1 MISCFFNIICFIFNF
16 IKQTE
21 ITMKKSFAIFGLMVT
36 CIFLTN
42 DMKSQT
48 RLLRNPDICEQHIV
62 FEYAGDIWICNTDG
76 TEPMRLTTFQ
86 GRETG
91 PFFSPDGRQICFTAE
106 YDGNQDVYV
115 TSPEGGN
122 PLRLTWHP
130 GTDLAKGW
138 TPEGKVMF
146 ASDRTNV
153 PLARPEQFWTV
164 DPAGGFPER
173 LIFPRVANGQ
183 FNADASRFAYQMNI
197 PWESEFRHYRGGQNN
212 PIWIMDM
219 ASHEIEKVPWAG
231 SIDQKPVWIGEEV
244 YFISDRDTVSNIWS
258 YNVTSGQLDQRTFFM
273 DFDTKNLQSG
283 AGKLILEN
291 GGYIYTLDPGSDE
304 LEKVEITISG
314 DLPWA
319 RSQWVDVSSH
329 IHASFLSP
337 TGKRALFSARGDI
350 FTVPA
355 EHGDIRNLTN
365 SNGVADRDPA
375 WSPDGKYISWFSDES
390 GEYQLHYCD
399 QYGKDLEK
407 IPLRN
412 VHMYESPAWSPDA
425 RYISFVDTDRN
436 LWLLT
441 LSSGSLTRVANE
453 GFDHPERTIY
463 PAWSPDSRWIA
474 YVARLKSEY
483 NAVFVYSLEEQKSFQ
498 VTDGMSNAIS
508 PAWDKE
514 GKYLYFLSSNNYGL
528 NVAWL
533 DMTSVR
539 RPLEYGV
546 YMAVLSAEDPSPLAP
561 KSDDE
566 EIEKDEVDENKND
579 DTKKD
584 KKGKQEGETGEDS
597 LLVKIDFENLNQRI
611 LALDIPVR
619 AYRVIESGTGGK
631 IYIAEMDMQDNS
643 GGAYL
648 LHEYDLKERELK
660 LVRKGIRGFTLSG
673 DGKKILYRAGNSWHI
688 EDAKPE
694 LKGEGILSLEGMRI
708 NIDPKLEWKQMF
720 RESIRY
726 QRDFLYVENTHGL
739 DLEKIE
745 ETYAPWVE
753 HVNHRA
759 DLTYILDIIG
769 GEAAIGH
776 SFTGGGVY
784 PEVKRVPVGL
794 LGADYVISDSLY
806 RIEKIYR
813 GENWNPGLKSPL
825 SGPGINIRE
834 GEYLLAVNG
843 HRLTTDVSI
852 YSLFDQT
859 AGKQTVLRVNNSPSM
874 EGSREV
880 TVVPVS
886 SESSLRQ
893 REWMEANRK
902 KVDSLSGGKLAY
914 VWLPNTGGGGYENF
928 NRYYFAQ
935 KYKSGAIIDERFNGG
950 GLVAD
955 YIIDLLDRQLV
966 GYFNN
971 SVGDKQPF
979 TSPGAALFG
988 PKVMIVNES
997 AGSGGDYLPY
1007 SFQKKKIGP
1016 LVGTRTWG
1024 GLVGWGG
1031 APPLVDGGYM
1041 GAPRWGFF
1049 NTDGQWDVENIGVTP
1064 DVLVEQVPKL
1074 VIDGHDPQLEKGVEI
1089 ALEMLKTDGVELKL
1103 QPRDPVRV
1111 LYKSG
1116 R

>member
-1 MISCFFNIICFIFNF
+1 
-16 IKQTE
+16 
-21 ITMKKSFAIFGLMVT
+21 MKKSFPVFLFT
-36 CIFLTN
+36 LFCIFSTIDL
-42 DMKSQT
+42 MAQT
-48 RLLRNPDICEQHIV
+48 RLLRNPDISEQHIV

-76 TEPMRLTTFQ
+76 TNPMRLTTFQ
-86 GRETG
+86 GMETG
-91 PFFSPDGRQICFTAE
+91 PFFSPDGSQICFTAE
-106 YDGNQDVYV
+106 YDGNRDVYV
-115 TSPEGGN
+115 TTTEGGN

-130 GTDLAKGW
+130 GTDQAKGW
-138 TPEGKVMF
+138 TPDGKVMF
-146 ASDRTNV
+146 ASGRTKV
-153 PLARPEQFWTV
+153 PLATPEHFWTV
-164 DPAGGFPER
+164 NPAGGFPER

-212 PIWIMDM
+212 PIWIMEM
-219 ASHEIEKVPWAG
+219 ATHEIEKVPWKG
-231 SIDQKPVWIGEEV
+231 SIDQKPVWIGDEV

-258 YNVTSGQLDQRTFFM
+258 YNVSSSQLEQRTFFM
-273 DFDTKNLQSG
+273 DFDTKNIQSG

-291 GGYIYTLDPGSDE
+291 GGYLYTIDPG
-304 LEKVEITISG
+304 LNKMEKVEISISG

-319 RSQWVDVSSH
+319 RSQWVDVSKN
-329 IHASFLSP
+329 IEASFLSP

-355 EHGDIRNLTN
+355 KHGDIRNLTN
-365 SNGVADRDPA
+365 SNGVADRSPS
-375 WSPDGKYISWFSDES
+375 WSPDGKFISWFSDES
-390 GEYQLHYCD
+390 GEYQLHYSD
-399 QYGKDLEK
+399 QYGKDLKK

-412 VHMYESPAWSPDA
+412 VHMYESPVWSPDSK
-425 RYISFVDTDRN
+425 YISFVDTDRN
-436 LWLLT
+436 LWLLNVDSGT
-441 LSSGSLTRVANE
+441 LTKVANE

-463 PAWSPDSRWIA
+463 PAWSGDSKWIA

-483 NAVFVYSLEEQKSFQ
+483 NAVFVYSVDQQKSFQ
-498 VTDGMSNAIS
+498 VSDGMSDCIS

-514 GKYLYFLSSNNYGL
+514 GKYLYFLASTNYGL

-566 EIEKDEVDENKND
+566 KIEKDEED
-579 DTKKD
+579 DGMDDKAKKEKKD
-584 KKGKQEGETGEDS
+584 KKEGENGEDS
-597 LLVKIDFENLNQRI
+597 LLVKIDLNDLDQRI
-611 LALDIPVR
+611 VALDIPVK
-619 AYRVIESGTGGK
+619 AYNNIVSGDKGK
-631 IYIAEMDMQDNS
+631 IYITEVDNQAGF
-643 GGAYL
+643 GGGYL
-648 LHEYDLKERELK
+648 LHEYNLKEKELK
-660 LVRKGIRGFTLSG
+660 LVRKGIQSFTLSS
-673 DGKKILYRAGNSWHI
+673 DGKKILYRAGGSWHI
-688 EDAKPE
+688 EDAKPG
-694 LKGEGILSLEGMRI
+694 LKGEGGLALGNMNI
-708 NIDPKLEWKQMF
+708 NIDPKLEWKQIF
-720 RESIRY
+720 KESIRY
-726 QRDFLYVENTHGL
+726 QRDFFYVENTHGL
-739 DLEKIE
+739 DLHKIE
-745 ETYAPWVE
+745 ETYAPWLE

-769 GEAAIGH
+769 GETAIGH

-784 PEVKRVPVGL
+784 PAVKRVPVGL
-794 LGADYVISDSLY
+794 LGADYTVGDSLY
-806 RIEKIYR
+806 KISKIYR

-825 SGPGINIRE
+825 SGPGIDIKE

-843 HRLTTDVSI
+843 QKLTTDVNI

-859 AGKQTVLRVNNSPSM
+859 AGKQAVLRVNNDPSM

-893 REWMEANRK
+893 REWMESNRK

-914 VWLPNTGGGGYENF
+914 VWLPNTGGGGYANF

-955 YIIDLLDRQLV
+955 YIIDLLDRELV

-979 TSPGAALFG
+979 TSPGAGIFG
-988 PKVMIVNES
+988 PKVMIVNET

-1016 LVGTRTWG
+1016 LVGTKTWG

-1031 APPLVDGGYM
+1031 APALVDGGYM

-1049 NTDGQWDVENIGVTP
+1049 NTDGQWDVENIGVSP
-1064 DVLVEQVPKL
+1064 DVLVEQEPKL
-1074 VIDGHDPQLEKGVEI
+1074 VIEGHDPQLEKAIEI
-1089 ALEMLKTDGVELKL
+1089 AMEMLKTEGVELKP
-1103 QPRDPVRV
+1103 QPADPVRV
-1111 LYKSG
+1111 LYKKG
-1116 R
+1116 Q